1 MPLSAKTHQG
11 KPLYGSWRDFDHP
24 TWHTKTQWREKG
36 RKLKPGATP
45 RAYVWQASNTTY
57 VPLYGILDTE
67 KINRRKVKE
76 GLPLPGTPAGDKAF
90 AEVPIFW
97 QRLHGDISEVIAR
110 DGRLY
115 LGLHEDWHETNKYV
129 AFVWLSTTPGD
140 PHSFWE
146 RSKRPLYQRGGN
158 LWSGTF
164 DLTDGRLTFRD
175 VYEIAMRQFSRC
187 RRAVSQVEAE
197 RRA

>member
-24 TWHTKTQWREKG
+24 TWRTMTMWREKG

-45 RAYVWQASNTTY
+45 RAYVWQAKRTTH

-67 KINRRKVKE
+67 RIKRRKVKE
-76 GLPLPGTPAGDKAF
+76 TIPLPGSALGDKF
-90 AEVPIFW
+90 FDQTPVGW
-97 QRLHGDISEVIAR
+97 QGVHSGHALEIAR

-115 LGLHEDWHETNKYV
+115 VCVHADWRERGGYR
-129 AFVWLSTTPGD
+129 AFVYLSATPGD

-146 RSKRPLYQRGGN
+146 RSKRPLYQRGGL

-164 DLTDGRLTFRD
+164 DLSEVSFRD
-175 VYEIAMRQFSRC
+175 MYEIAMRQFSRC
-187 RRAVSQVEAE
+187 RRAVIDRV
-197 RRA
+197 